1 MTTTGESIESVELR
15 PAGSVLDWGR
25 ALLRPALGPAV
36 DRLPAPMRHIT
47 GYHLGWWDAH
57 GAPAQ
62 ADSGKAMRP
71 TLSLLAAEAVG
82 GEAGAAVPVAVAVE
96 LVHNFSLLHDDVMDG
111 DDTRRHRPTA
121 WRAFGVSQ
129 AILAGDSVLAL
140 AFDVLAASGHP
151 FARAGISTLSATVQ
165 ELLNGQSSDVE
176 FEGRAEVELAEC
188 LRMASGKT
196 GALIACACAL
206 GGLFGDGTA
215 VQVEHL
221 RAFGDRVGLAFQLA
235 DDLLG
240 IWGDPAVTGKP
251 VYSDLAN
258 RKKSLPVV
266 AALTSGTAA
275 GRELAAV
282 YRGDAL
288 LSHDELTHAADL
300 IENAGGRAW
309 SRATADDLL
318 AEGLAHLDAA
328 GLAPRPAGELRAL
341 ARSMTRRTV

>member
-1 MTTTGESIESVELR
+1 M
-15 PAGSVLDWGR
+15 LDWGR

-36 DRLPAPMRHIT
+36 DQLPAPMRHIT

-57 GAPAQ
+57 GVPAE
-62 ADSGKAMRP
+62 AGGGGKAVRP
-71 TLSLLAAEAVG
+71 TLVLLAGEAAG
-82 GEAGAAVPVAVAVE
+82 GEAGEALPAAVAVE

-111 DDTRRHRPTA
+111 DATRRHRPTA
-121 WRAFGVSQ
+121 WSAFGVSQ
-129 AILAGDSVLAL
+129 AILAGDAVLTL
-140 AFDVLAASGHP
+140 AFDVLASSGHP
-151 FARAGISTLSATVQ
+151 LAREGVSALSATVQ

-206 GGLFGDGTA
+206 GGIFGGGTA
-215 VQVEHL
+215 AQVEHL
-221 RAFGDRVGLAFQLA
+221 RAFGDRLGLAFQLA

-240 IWGDPAVTGKP
+240 IWGDPVVTGKP

-275 GRELAAV
+275 GRELAAL
-282 YRGDAL
+282 YRREAL
-288 LSHDELTHAADL
+288 LSDDELTRAAGL
-300 IENAGGRAW
+300 IEEAGGRAW
-309 SRATADDLL
+309 SQSTADALL
-318 AEGLAHLDAA
+318 EEALTRLNAA
-328 GLAPRPAGELRAL
+328 GLAPRPAADLTTL
-341 ARSMTRRTV
+341 AGLMTHRMV